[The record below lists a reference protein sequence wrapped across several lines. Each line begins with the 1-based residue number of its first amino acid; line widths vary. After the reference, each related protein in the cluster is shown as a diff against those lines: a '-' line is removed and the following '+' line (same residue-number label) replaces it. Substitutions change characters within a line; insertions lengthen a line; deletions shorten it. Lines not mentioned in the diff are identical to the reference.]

1 MTYAPSFLMCRLF
14 ISLCNG
20 VSCAAVAAGVDSVQ
34 ILQSDRKS
42 DQTGLPQSCPK
53 RQKEWVEK
61 DMAAHSGSLSLSFS
75 PSSQC
80 CSLRQSKWTGWR
92 IVGFRLQWQVRVC
105 ALLPNVQRS
114 YSTVQCKRY
123 RHTEINSNDH

>member
-92 IVGFRLQWQVRVC
+92 IVDRSGS
-105 ALLPNVQRS
+105 ALSCQMCRGV
-114 YSTVQCKRY
+114 TVQ
-123 RHTEINSNDH
+123 SNARDIDTQRNKQ

>member
-61 DMAAHSGSLSLSFS
+61 EMAAHSGSLSLSFS
-75 PSSQC
+75 PFLSVLLSQTVKVDWLGD
-80 CSLRQSKWTGWR
+80 SWLSFAVTGQ
-92 IVGFRLQWQVRVC
+92 GLC
-105 ALLPNVQRS
+105 ALAKCAEELQ
-114 YSTVQCKRY
+114 YSPMQ
-123 RHTEINSNDH
+123 EI